1 MVKGEVMKKLILLI
15 LVVLGVFSFVF
26 GQTENDEGTLVIE
39 LVDSNTEFVNW
50 GDQFGNA
57 NLAYLPNVMEVELT
71 NTHDYEIR
79 LDMLMFSLWYYDEF
93 EIDYLHVY
101 MNGQPWISFNDDPE
115 GYNYMY
121 LDYLLQPGESVI
133 VSTDIGVWGNG
144 RGSILIDG
152 INYSRPGDDNFN
164 VYFDPEY
171 TDSHV
176 SFMVVNPG
184 EGMYQFS
191 RTVEL
196 DTLYIFP
203 TQHYRIDYHVWGKD
217 YNSFDDRIVGMT
229 VESNGYHIGGQSY
242 LFSWTE
248 ETLQDLGTFTY
259 LYEYPFVEYVWNS
272 DTDIGISSSHLFHA
286 SLNNDE
292 EEYSDGYWYAS
303 VNIHTYHPGYGYWTE
318 YHFDDKTVIYNQGT
332 KGDITGD
339 DQTDW
344 TDYAVLIQELG
355 FWNLEDT
362 QFNPYGETN
371 IARSNLIFSW
381 TTLFHAWLLNIWL
394 ENPDNYMVANLCIG
408 QEFDYNGC
416 QGIEDRSVEYVID
429 DNSIEL
435 STDGNI
441 VGVLGTL
448 PDGERW
454 STVVQLS
461 DDGLLFWSDD
471 NQSIE
476 PVVLENQIT
485 RDGVITLN
493 LPVGLVIERVEA
505 KQLNQYLPG
514 DLNDD
519 GGLDV
524 VDIVQLVDDIFNDN
538 YSAVG
543 DLNNDG
549 FLNVTDVVLL
559 VDSILNIGLE
569 RSIPIEVS
577 ISVDSNY
584 MSLTSDGSIAG
595 IQLTTSGDFQIDQ
608 TSIPAGWQLFQ
619 QNGQVMM
626 ISMDGSGLSGDNL
639 FTYSGELVVDEILVA
654 DWQGNSIPV
663 TMTTPQE
670 YSLSPAYPNPFNP
683 VTTLSYSVP
692 EDSNLRITVYDMLG
706 REVTELVSGFQTAG
720 NYNISWNASNKA
732 SGVYLVKM
740 TTSTYKST
748 QKVLLVK

>member
-1 MVKGEVMKKLILLI
+1 
-15 LVVLGVFSFVF
+15 
-26 GQTENDEGTLVIE
+26 
-39 LVDSNTEFVNW
+39 
-50 GDQFGNA
+50 
-57 NLAYLPNVMEVELT
+57 
-71 NTHDYEIR
+71 
-79 LDMLMFSLWYYDEF
+79 
-93 EIDYLHVY
+93 
-101 MNGQPWISFNDDPE
+101 
-115 GYNYMY
+115 
-121 LDYLLQPGESVI
+121 
-133 VSTDIGVWGNG
+133 
-144 RGSILIDG
+144 
-152 INYSRPGDDNFN
+152 
-164 VYFDPEY
+164 
-171 TDSHV
+171 
-176 SFMVVNPG
+176 
-184 EGMYQFS
+184 
-191 RTVEL
+191 
-196 DTLYIFP
+196 
-203 TQHYRIDYHVWGKD
+203 
-217 YNSFDDRIVGMT
+217 
-229 VESNGYHIGGQSY
+229 
-242 LFSWTE
+242 
-248 ETLQDLGTFTY
+248 
-259 LYEYPFVEYVWNS
+259 
-272 DTDIGISSSHLFHA
+272 
-286 SLNNDE
+286 
-292 EEYSDGYWYAS
+292 
-303 VNIHTYHPGYGYWTE
+303 
-318 YHFDDKTVIYNQGT
+318 
-332 KGDITGD
+332 
-339 DQTDW
+339 
-344 TDYAVLIQELG
+344 
-355 FWNLEDT
+355 
-362 QFNPYGETN
+362 
-371 IARSNLIFSW
+371 
-381 TTLFHAWLLNIWL
+381 L